1 MPQMD
6 GRELAERLVPL
17 RPTLK
22 VLMMFGYTEDVI
34 IHHAV
39 LDETMHFI

>member
-22 VLMMFGYTEDVI
+22 VLILSGYIVMLRKERE
-34 IHHAV
+34 V
-39 LDETMHFI
+39 LDSTLEG